1 MWEHREN
8 SIVRYNAE
16 RRLTE
21 IKIALPRINPLYAEA
36 LVDLGRLYEAALD
49 DDEDEFEAASDA
61 FASNLEKADR
71 LSKRARDMLYSPQDR
86 RR

>member
-1 MWEHREN
+1 M
-8 SIVRYNAE
+8 RYNAE

-36 LVDLGRLYEAALD
+36 LVDLGRLYEAVLG
-49 DDEDEFEAASDA
+49 DDEDEFEAASKA

-71 LSKRARDMLYSPQDR
+71 LSERARDMLGAR
-86 RR
+86 RERR